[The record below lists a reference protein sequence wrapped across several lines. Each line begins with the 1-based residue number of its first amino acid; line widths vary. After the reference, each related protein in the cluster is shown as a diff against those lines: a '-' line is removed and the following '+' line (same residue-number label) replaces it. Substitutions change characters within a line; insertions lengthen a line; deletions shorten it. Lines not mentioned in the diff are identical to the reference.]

1 MLVRALVGRL
11 VFLGTI
17 GLLLNKIKKMPVQ
30 MWKDEYSLTR
40 TLARQ
45 LAFCSVIVLFYL
57 PILNF
62 DNLTIKQ
69 A

>member
-17 GLLLNKIKKMPVQ
+17 GLLNKIKKMPVQ
-30 MWKDEYSLTR
+30 MWKDEHSLTR